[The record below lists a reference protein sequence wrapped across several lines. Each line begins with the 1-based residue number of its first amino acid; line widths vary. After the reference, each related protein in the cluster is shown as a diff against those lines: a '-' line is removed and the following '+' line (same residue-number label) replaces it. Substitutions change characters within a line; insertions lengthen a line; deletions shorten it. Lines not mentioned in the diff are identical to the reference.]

1 MKRKILV
8 AVSGLIVIVG
18 VLAGAKALQI
28 KALIDQGKTFSVPP
42 EVISA
47 TEVKQESIDPAEAR
61 SITLQGLDAT
71 VRIGRFGPYI
81 ERQDNGNALRVSVP
95 ESVAPADLNGEI
107 IETLLREKKE
117 GPTSLG
123 VDPETGLPI
132 YIRTGQYGPYVQL
145 GDATDEQPKP
155 KRMSLPRGVKP
166 EDVTLELARGLLA
179 LPRVLGIHPET
190 GAKVLGGLGRF
201 GPYVVH
207 DQGKVG
213 KDYRSIKGEDIPCVR
228 TDHGAGSS
236 LAVDHLVSITPA
248 GFPSLTTYLNMLGAG
263 MAWQDAF
270 RTAFGMSVEAY
281 YANFASYRAGL

>member
-1 MKRKILV
+1 
-8 AVSGLIVIVG
+8 
-18 VLAGAKALQI
+18 
-28 KALIDQGKTFSVPP
+28 
-42 EVISA
+42 
-47 TEVKQESIDPAEAR
+47 
-61 SITLQGLDAT
+61 

-213 KDYRSIKGEDIPCVR
+213 KDYRSIKGEDDVLTITLGRALEMLAQPKQTRGRRTEAKPMRELGPHPDDQAVINLYDGRYGPYVKHADVSASIPRGQDPATVTLAQAVELIAVR
-228 TDHGAGSS
+228 AAMGGGKKRRGGA
-236 LAVDHLVSITPA
+236 AKRAPKVPEPVRPPA
-248 GFPSLTTYLNMLGAG
+248 NKAEGGRRKAK
-263 MAWQDAF
+263 AKK
-270 RTAFGMSVEAY
+270 VEA
-281 YANFASYRAGL
+281 